1 VAAFDADETGRKL
14 VDVIREAVASVARR
28 TGRSDLIFKA
38 QLPAMDGE
46 DWNLVLQN
54 ARLVPASQV

>member
-38 QLPAMDGE
+38 PLPAMDGE